1 MKAKQAF
8 SVKNLSI
15 ISILSALGGAFS
27 VPVGYAGVFLS
38 SALLF
43 PLAAP
48 QLLAGLHVFWLVL
61 AALLVPKPGAATFA
75 GACKGLIEAAFFS
88 HLGAIA
94 FVLSFVEGLAVDCV
108 LLLVRKRGVVPTLI
122 AGGFSSASNLVVLQL
137 LFLPTLPLE
146 AVGFAYG
153 AAFMSGVVFG
163 GLLSIKVSDVVPKQF
178 R

>member
-1 MKAKQAF
+1 MSAKRTF
-8 SVKNLSI
+8 SVKNLCI
-15 ISILSALGGAFS
+15 IVVLSALGGAVS
-27 VPVGYAGVFLS
+27 IPVGYAGSFLS
-38 SALLF
+38 AILLF

-48 QLLAGLHVFWLVL
+48 QLLAGVHVFWLIL
-61 AALLVPKPGAATFA
+61 AALLVPKTGAATFA

-108 LLLVRKRGVVPTLI
+108 LMLIRKEGRIPILI
-122 AGGFSSASNLVVLQL
+122 AGGFSSASNLLVLQL
-137 LFLPTLPLE
+137 LLLPTLPLE
-146 AVGFAYG
+146 AVGLAYS

-163 GLLSIKVSDVVPKQF
+163 SLLSIKVSGAVPKQF